1 MGVDGLALIGE
12 KAHVAAPGE
21 VVDGVGGGVVVLA
34 VRVVLVVAGADA
46 GFLQRHA
53 QRPALGEEAYVAVL
67 EGDDL
72 VAAFVQRAA
81 HVEAVLPL
89 RHVIALHAVAAEG
102 LVFAGDEVVA
112 VDVEKP
118 FAVVRVG
125 VDDAGAV
132 VLKIGVVAERPRRR
146 KGDLRR
152 RGQAQ
157 RQRQERAKGLFHGR
171 SSKG

>member
-1 MGVDGLALIGE
+1 M
-12 KAHVAAPGE
+12 
-21 VVDGVGGGVVVLA
+21 
-34 VRVVLVVAGADA
+34 
-46 GFLQRHA
+46 
-53 QRPALGEEAYVAVL
+53 
-67 EGDDL
+67 
-72 VAAFVQRAA
+72 
-81 HVEAVLPL
+81 

-102 LVFAGDEVVA
+102 LVFAGDEAVA

-146 KGDLRR
+146 EGDLRR